1 MSRVGVQYWQVMK
14 KNTIITLKDIL
25 LMDEMQSEGLVTSKL
40 RPKLED
46 CHVAAKNI
54 KALWNKV

>member
-1 MSRVGVQYWQVMK
+1 
-14 KNTIITLKDIL
+14 
-25 LMDEMQSEGLVTSKL
+25 MDEMQSEGLVTSKL

-46 CHVAAKNI
+46 CHVATKNI